1 MQNAESSPARG
12 VADKIRA
19 ARDVLEAV
27 QRFRYDNEH
36 PALREA
42 MRQTALAALES
53 ARVDAVDAGQRARF
67 GVAVPKQGKGV

>member
-1 MQNAESSPARG
+1 MQNVENSPARAENSPARDA
-12 VADKIRA
+12 ADKVRA

-27 QRFRYDNEH
+27 QRFRYDNQH

-53 ARVDAVDAGQRARF
+53 ARVDAVDAWNMRG
-67 GVAVPKQGKGV
+67 